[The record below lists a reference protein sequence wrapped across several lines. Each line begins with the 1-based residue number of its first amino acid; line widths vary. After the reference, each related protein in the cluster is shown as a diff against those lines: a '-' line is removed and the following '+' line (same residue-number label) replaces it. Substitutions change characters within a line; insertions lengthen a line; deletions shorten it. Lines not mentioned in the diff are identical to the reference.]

1 MVISEGTMLFCEQ
14 MSYTLPNG
22 EYVVLF
28 ESTDYVKEQITLT
41 KFYNFWE
48 PEDTFSLPPPL
59 KTPTN
64 LGVFNYDCL
73 DVGLH
78 MKTHLGLNPVVLNM
92 CSPNLPGGGFR
103 TGAGAQEES
112 LFRRTNY
119 YQVLGDPDELL
130 PTDTREWGYPLPEFC
145 GIYSPKVLVFRES
158 EDKGYGF
165 LPTPREMSFVAV
177 AAYRRPGLLPPTGA
191 GQEPC
196 LKPHVVPK
204 ITRKVKQILGI
215 ALENGHDSI
224 VLSALGCGAYSNP
237 PTHVAKIFRSV
248 LNSAEFKNRF
258 SYVVFSIFDDA
269 NAHKEHNPQGNL
281 LPFQKI
287 FATDINLTS
296 FIEMLKSSFNK

>member
-1 MVISEGTMLFCEQ
+1 MANTLFCLSPLI
-14 MSYTLPNG
+14 ML
-22 EYVVLF
+22 
-28 ESTDYVKEQITLT
+28 KEQITLT

-145 GIYSPKVLVFRES
+145 GTTRLRFLVTV
-158 EDKGYGF
+158 DNF
-165 LPTPREMSFVAV
+165 LR
-177 AAYRRPGLLPPTGA
+177 
-191 GQEPC
+191 
-196 LKPHVVPK
+196 
-204 ITRKVKQILGI
+204 
-215 ALENGHDSI
+215 
-224 VLSALGCGAYSNP
+224 
-237 PTHVAKIFRSV
+237 
-248 LNSAEFKNRF
+248 
-258 SYVVFSIFDDA
+258 
-269 NAHKEHNPQGNL
+269 NL
-281 LPFQKI
+281 LSQSPCIQRI
-287 FATDINLTS
+287 RG
-296 FIEMLKSSFNK
+296 